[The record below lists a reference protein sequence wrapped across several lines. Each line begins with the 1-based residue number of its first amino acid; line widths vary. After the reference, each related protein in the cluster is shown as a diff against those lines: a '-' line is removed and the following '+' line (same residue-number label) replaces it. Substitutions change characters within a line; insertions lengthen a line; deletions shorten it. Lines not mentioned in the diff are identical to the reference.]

1 MELAN
6 STVLKLT
13 VLSEI
18 DVLYGLHLFGLES
31 TCPFKNDKF
40 FQGLSQII
48 TIYSLSVTE
57 YEWTM
62 EDRKSVV

>member
-18 DVLYGLHLFGLES
+18 DVLCGLHLFGLES

-40 FQGLSQII
+40 FHGLSQII
-48 TIYSLSVTE
+48 TIYSSSVTE
-57 YEWTM
+57 YE
-62 EDRKSVV
+62 